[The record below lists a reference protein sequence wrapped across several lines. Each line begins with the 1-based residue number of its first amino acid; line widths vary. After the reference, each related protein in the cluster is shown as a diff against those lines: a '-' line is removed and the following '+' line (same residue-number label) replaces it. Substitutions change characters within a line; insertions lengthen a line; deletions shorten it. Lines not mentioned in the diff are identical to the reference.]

1 MILFAFEVRVDSLR
15 GRYALVDVGL
25 QRSVYFHISK
35 TSFGCLFSRKLPCIR
50 SMKTISRLEEEKRKA
65 NRQTGK
71 MVEFVLIFNLQS
83 GRPTTKG
90 SFKYISRRYAAP
102 LASCISFHAIF
113 LLRLF
118 GLNGGALWCAV
129 RCGLCIY
136 RHYETLSSNLMDDV
150 HEKDVEMHR
159 NLRNLAFA
167 TAAAAFFL
175 LYLLLLLIIVVL
187 LNATLSK
194 RLLLLL
200 LNTIMQMMQMAQNA
214 LFPSHSIITLHYVFH
229 RSKCFYS
236 CGHQKFWNE
245 VKI

>member
-1 MILFAFEVRVDSLR
+1 
-15 GRYALVDVGL
+15 
-25 QRSVYFHISK
+25 
-35 TSFGCLFSRKLPCIR
+35 
-50 SMKTISRLEEEKRKA
+50 
-65 NRQTGK
+65 

-83 GRPTTKG
+83 GRPTTKS
-90 SFKYISRRYAAP
+90 SFKYIQMRYAAP
-102 LASCISFHAIF
+102 LASISLHAIS

-167 TAAAAFFL
+167 FAAAAFFL

-245 VKI
+245 VKIQKCIFYIVCII

>member
-1 MILFAFEVRVDSLR
+1 M
-15 GRYALVDVGL
+15 Y
-25 QRSVYFHISK
+25 
-35 TSFGCLFSRKLPCIR
+35 
-50 SMKTISRLEEEKRKA
+50 
-65 NRQTGK
+65 
-71 MVEFVLIFNLQS
+71 VLIFNLQS

-90 SFKYISRRYAAP
+90 SFKYIPRRYAAP
-102 LASCISFHAIF
+102 LASCISFHAIS

-167 TAAAAFFL
+167 SAAAAFFL

-194 RLLLLL
+194 RLPLLL

-245 VKI
+245 VKIQKCIFYIVSTLANQHFFCFLYNVLFANTFSYCAPNGKYRDYVLA